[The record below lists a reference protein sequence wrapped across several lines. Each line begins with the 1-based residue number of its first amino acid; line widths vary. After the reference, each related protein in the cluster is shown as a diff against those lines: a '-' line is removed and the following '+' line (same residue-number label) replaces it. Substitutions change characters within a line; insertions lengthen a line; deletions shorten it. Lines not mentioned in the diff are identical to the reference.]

1 MAEADCLTTSHHC
14 ASAWMSIHLLC
25 ALLLHPNF
33 SLFKWEMQS
42 DSYHLLL
49 FTLTRR
55 KPYSRSCKLI
65 ILKLPCLAQNFF
77 AIIHL
82 LFFCGGII
90 YYWWLL
96 GTWYFLVM
104 SWWSIL
110 NLVVNGFVPIN
121 CSLSKCLPLCN
132 SEETVF
138 ISLNGEAGVESYTW
152 PYVSCDWCNMLALH
166 LKITQ
171 LLKDFSFIWNLKNK
185 FTL

>member
-14 ASAWMSIHLLC
+14 AAAWMSIHLLC
-25 ALLLHPNF
+25 ALLLHPDF

-82 LFFCGGII
+82 LFFL
-90 YYWWLL
+90 WWNHLL
-96 GTWYFLVM
+96 LMVT
-104 SWWSIL
+104 
-110 NLVVNGFVPIN
+110 
-121 CSLSKCLPLCN
+121 
-132 SEETVF
+132 
-138 ISLNGEAGVESYTW
+138 
-152 PYVSCDWCNMLALH
+152 
-166 LKITQ
+166 
-171 LLKDFSFIWNLKNK
+171 WNLILFGHELVKYLEFGGEWFCTHK
-185 FTL
+185 LFTFKMFTLVQFRGNCIHIFKWGSRGWVIYLTICELWLMQYACLTFKNYSAVERFFFYLKFEK